1 MKRYYRIYE
10 LHNGEAIYFNFD
22 LEPCDR
28 KDAYLWSGPAY
39 LKNPAKIAQICDEEL
54 DRTGQL
60 LGFIRDEV
68 VKQKAESK

>member
-28 KDAYLWSGPAY
+28 KDAYLWSGKPVEWMTE
-39 LKNPAKIAQICDEEL
+39 PPVVIEWCEEDEQMRL
-54 DRTGQL
+54 NNQPVL
-60 LGFIRDEV
+60 FEV
-68 VKQKAESK
+68 NQ